1 MTVALKVNLS
11 VLKAFIAALL
21 PCGLKYTELTP
32 SYVDCLHV
40 QAASPR
46 SQWTVWHCYTFDGY
60 DSPSKICVWLRMT
73 YVVHIDI

>member
-11 VLKAFIAALL
+11 VLIAFIAALL
-21 PCGLKYTELTP
+21 PGGLKYTELTP

-46 SQWTVWHCYTFDGY
+46 SRWTVWTTMGGA
-60 DSPSKICVWLRMT
+60 
-73 YVVHIDI
+73 